1 MLIFLGKCF
10 TEGLDPS
17 GMVLLAFVT
26 MELGQ
31 GKYMA
36 IIYKV
41 FSLEVAVKTVR

>member
-1 MLIFLGKCF
+1 MLIFLGKYF

-17 GMVLLAFVT
+17 GIVFLAFVT

-36 IIYKV
+36 MIYRV
-41 FSLEVAVKTVR
+41 FSLEGGS